1 MKVLFYGD
9 SITDAGRNRETT
21 LPNVCLGYGYPTI
34 AAGKMYEKDLGK
46 YDVYNRGI
54 SGNRTV
60 DIYARIKKDCWS
72 IEPDVL
78 SILIGVNDIWHD
90 IGDHPNG
97 VEPERFERIYRMILA
112 DTIERLPKTK
122 IILCEPFALYAE
134 ANREIGDIIN
144 ALPTY
149 TRIVKKIA
157 EEFKLPLVLLQDKLT
172 EAGEKHGNTAILQ
185 DGIHPTVKG
194 ASVIAEEWY
203 KVFEKVEAEM

>member
-46 YDVYNRGI
+46 YEVYNRGI

-60 DIYARIKKDCWS
+60 DIYARIKRDCWS

-97 VEPERFERIYRMILA
+97 VEPERFERIYRMILT
-112 DTIERLPKTK
+112 DTIERLPKVK

-134 ANREIGDIIN
+134 ENREIEEVIA
-144 ALPTY
+144 ALPSY
-149 TRIVKKIA
+149 VKIVKKLA
-157 EEFKLPLVLLQDKLT
+157 LEFNLPLVLLQDKLT
-172 EAGEKHGNTAILQ
+172 EAGEKYGNTTVLR

-194 ASVIAEEWY
+194 AAIIADEWY